1 MYHLTRAMQFPPAA
15 LIIRVSV
22 AFRFTSNE
30 FPSGGEN
37 NRVVRPPSVAFEIHL
52 AALLLTISL
61 NAPCLQRRLWR
72 LSVVRL
78 SVLTL
83 IDLLCSLRCR

>member
-37 NRVVRPPSVAFEIHL
+37 NRVVLPRSVALEIHL
-52 AALLLTISL
+52 TIF
-61 NAPCLQRRLWR
+61 AGVRLAYDD
-72 LSVVRL
+72 VYGACL

-83 IDLLCSLRCR
+83 IDVL

>member
-37 NRVVRPPSVAFEIHL
+37 NRVVLPRSVALELHL
-52 AALLLTISL
+52 AALLLTIFL
-61 NAPCLQRRLWR
+61 GTRLAYDD
-72 LSVVRL
+72 VYGVRL

-83 IDLLCSLRCR
+83 IDVLCSLSFHCR